1 LLVSEITI
9 TWSIAFI
16 SAKWH
21 KKRIKPLRPD
31 SYLSTGFDKE
41 PKIIAHQ
48 TKNPG
53 VNDVG
58 NKFSNIDD

>member
-1 LLVSEITI
+1 LVSEITI

-41 PKIIAHQ
+41 PKKSSTPAFAGCWGLL
-48 TKNPG
+48 KN
-53 VNDVG
+53 
-58 NKFSNIDD
+58 NKTGPSD